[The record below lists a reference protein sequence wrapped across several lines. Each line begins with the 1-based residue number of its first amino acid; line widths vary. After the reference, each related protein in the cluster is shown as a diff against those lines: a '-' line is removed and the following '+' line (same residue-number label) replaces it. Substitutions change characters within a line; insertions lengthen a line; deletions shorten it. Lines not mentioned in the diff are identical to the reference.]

1 MSLEGVKM
9 TKKNRYNREFRT
21 PEEIKKEHE
30 AEKAVEETVEPVAD
44 DKTDELKTEV
54 EEEPVPK
61 PAPEELI
68 SADEPEVKRGTV
80 IAELLNVRTA
90 PEVGDNVIGKLKKNT
105 PVEIITKVGT
115 DNTWF
120 FVKGEMAIGIS
131 VSGYVMSKYI
141 DEDK

>member
-1 MSLEGVKM
+1 M

-21 PEEIKKEHE
+21 PEESEKIIKDANDKI
-30 AEKAVEETVEPVAD
+30 AEKIQEAKEVEETKEI
-44 DKTDELKTEV
+44 

-68 SADEPEVKRGTV
+68 PEVKRGTV
-80 IAELLNVRTA
+80 IAELLNVRSA
-90 PEVGDNVIGKLKKNT
+90 PEIGDNIIGKLKRHT
-105 PVEIITKVGT
+105 HVDVITKGGT

-120 FVKGEMAIGIS
+120 FVKGEMVTGVS

>member
-1 MSLEGVKM
+1 M

-21 PEEIKKEHE
+21 PEEVKKERE
-30 AEKAVEETVEPVAD
+30 AEKAVEETLEPVAD

-54 EEEPVPK
+54 EEEPVAK
-61 PAPEELI
+61 LATEELI
-68 SADEPEVKRGTV
+68 PEVNIPEVKHGTV

-90 PEVGDNVIGKLKKNT
+90 PEVGDNVIGKLKKDT
-105 PVEIITKVGT
+105 KVEIITKGGT

-120 FVKGEMAIGIS
+120 FVKGEMATGIS

-141 DEDK
+141 EEDK

>member
-54 EEEPVPK
+54 EEEPVAK
-61 PAPEELI
+61 LTPEEQI
-68 SADEPEVKRGTV
+68 PEVKHGTV

-105 PVEIITKVGT
+105 PVEIITKGGASN
-115 DNTWF
+115 DWY
-120 FVKGEMAIGIS
+120 FVKGEMATGIS
-131 VSGYVMSKYI
+131 VSGYVMSKFI
-141 DEDK
+141 KED

>member
-1 MSLEGVKM
+1 MS
-9 TKKNRYNREFRT
+9 KKNRYNREFRT

-30 AEKAVEETVEPVAD
+30 AEKAVEETVESVAD

-68 SADEPEVKRGTV
+68 PEVKHGTV
-80 IAELLNVRTA
+80 IAELLNVRTS
-90 PEVGDNVIGKLKKNT
+90 PEVRDNIIGKLKRYT
-105 PVEIITKVGT
+105 SVDIITKGGT
-115 DNTWF
+115 DNTWL
-120 FVKGEMAIGIS
+120 FVKGEMVTGVS

>member
-1 MSLEGVKM
+1 M

-21 PEEIKKEHE
+21 PEEVKKERE
-30 AEKAVEETVEPVAD
+30 AEKAVKETVEPVAD

-54 EEEPVPK
+54 KEEKPVT
-61 PAPEELI
+61 
-68 SADEPEVKRGTV
+68 PEVKRGTV
-80 IAELLNVRTA
+80 IAELLNVRSA
-90 PEVGDNVIGKLKKNT
+90 PEVGDNIIGKLKRYT
-105 PVEIITKVGT
+105 RVDIITTGGT

-120 FVKGEMAIGIS
+120 FIKGEMAKGVS

>member
-1 MSLEGVKM
+1 M

-21 PEEIKKEHE
+21 PEEVKKERE

-44 DKTDELKTEV
+44 DKTDELKSEV

-68 SADEPEVKRGTV
+68 PEVKRGTV

-90 PEVGDNVIGKLKKNT
+90 PEVGDNIIGTFKKGT
-105 PVEIITKVGT
+105 KIEIITKGGT
-115 DNTWF
+115 SNDWF
-120 FVKGEMAIGIS
+120 FVKGEMLTGVS

-141 DEDK
+141 EED